1 MKREDSMRSSYVVA
15 ALFIIAGFVFMLLA
29 FGGDARNNAY
39 LALGVVFVVL
49 GSARLRRV
57 RRT

>member
-1 MKREDSMRSSYVVA
+1 VRSGYA
-15 ALFIIAGFVFMLLA
+15 AAVLLVLAGFVFLLLA

-39 LALGVVFVVL
+39 LAIGVVFVIV

-57 RRT
+57 RR